1 VKIKT
6 QLRPGILIIAVLVA
20 GTPIL
25 GDDLDTRVATVLKA
39 TPLIDGHNDLPW
51 QYLRRV
57 NNHLS
62 QLDLASDLTQIDNP
76 TDTDLPRLRRGMVGG
91 LFWSVYVPIEAYGGN
106 PSAVQAV
113 INQID
118 FVKRLV
124 NHYDSDL
131 ELALDASSIRRIHAS
146 GKIASLI
153 GMEGGHSINNSLA
166 SLRQLY
172 DLGARYMTLTHSKGL
187 LWADSATDTQRHGGL
202 TQFGELVVLEMN
214 RLGMMVDLSHVS
226 VETMRDALRVSRSPV
241 IFSHSSA
248 YGVTQH
254 ARNVPDDVLAL
265 VGKKRGVVM
274 VNYLTSYVSESMRLH
289 RVALE
294 RHEEMLNQDH
304 DPDRVAE
311 LMSQWSARHPAPEVT
326 LFDVADH
333 IDHIK
338 AVAGIEAIGLG
349 ADFDGMPPGPVGL
362 EDVSTYP
369 ALLKELLIRGYSDQD
384 IAKIAGENLLRVMN
398 DAEAVAA
405 RLQTLEPPRDDLLH
419 EIDFEH
425 DFEHNAAQ
433 AQ

>member
-1 VKIKT
+1 MNIVMR
-6 QLRPGILIIAVLVA
+6 LCPRVLMIAVLVSGNLVLA
-20 GTPIL
+20 
-25 GDDLDTRVATVLKA
+25 DDLDTRVATVLKA

-51 QYLRRV
+51 QYHRRV

-62 QLDLASDLTQIDNP
+62 QLDLASDLTQIERP
-76 TDTDLPRLRRGMVGG
+76 TDTDLPRLRRGRVGG
-91 LFWSVYVPIEAYGGN
+91 LFWSVYIPIEGYGGK

-113 INQID
+113 MDQID
-118 FVKRLV
+118 LVKRLI
-124 NHYDSDL
+124 NHHEDDL
-131 ELALDASSIRRIHAS
+131 ELALDASSIRGIHKA

-172 DLGARYMTLTHSKGL
+172 ELGARYMTLTHSKGL
-187 LWADSATDTQRHGGL
+187 LWADSATDTPRHGGL
-202 TQFGELVVLEMN
+202 TGFGELVVLEMN
-214 RLGMMVDLSHVS
+214 RLGMMADLSHVS
-226 VETMRDALRVSRSPV
+226 VETMRDALRVSRAPV

-248 YGVTQH
+248 YAVTQH
-254 ARNVPDDVLAL
+254 ARNVPDDILAL

-274 VNYLTSYVSESMRLH
+274 VNYLTSYVSEPMRLY

-294 RHEEMLNQDH
+294 RHQAMLNRDH
-304 DPDRVAE
+304 EPDAAGE
-311 LMSQWSARHPAPEVT
+311 LMAQWSALHPAPEVT

-384 IAKIAGENLLRVMN
+384 IANIAGENLLRVMT
-398 DAEAVAA
+398 DVEAVAA
-405 RLQTLEPPRDDLLH
+405 RLQTLEMPRDDLLH
-419 EIDFEH
+419 EIDRMH
-425 DFEHNAAQ
+425 SAQ
-433 AQ
+433 KTQ

>member
-1 VKIKT
+1 MNIVMR
-6 QLRPGILIIAVLVA
+6 LCPRVLMIAVLVSGNLVLA
-20 GTPIL
+20 
-25 GDDLDTRVATVLKA
+25 DDLDTRVATVLKA

-51 QYLRRV
+51 QYHRRV

-62 QLDLASDLTQIDNP
+62 QLDLASDLTQIERP
-76 TDTDLPRLRRGMVGG
+76 TDTDLPRLRRGRVGG
-91 LFWSVYVPIEAYGGN
+91 LFWSVYIPIEGYGGK

-113 INQID
+113 MDQID
-118 FVKRLV
+118 LVKRLI
-124 NHYDSDL
+124 NHHEDDL
-131 ELALDASSIRRIHAS
+131 ELALDASSIRRIHKA

-172 DLGARYMTLTHSKGL
+172 ELGARYMTLTHSKGL
-187 LWADSATDTQRHGGL
+187 LWADSATDTPRHGGL
-202 TQFGELVVLEMN
+202 TGFGELVVLEMN

-226 VETMRDALRVSRSPV
+226 VETMRDALRVSRAPV

-248 YGVTQH
+248 YAVTQH
-254 ARNVPDDVLAL
+254 ARNVPDDILAL

-274 VNYLTSYVSESMRLH
+274 VNYLTSYVSEPMRLY

-294 RHEEMLNQDH
+294 RHQAMLNRDYE
-304 DPDRVAE
+304 PDAAGE
-311 LMSQWSARHPAPEVT
+311 LMAQWSALHPAPEVT

-384 IAKIAGENLLRVMN
+384 IANIAGENLLRVMT
-398 DAEAVAA
+398 DVEAVAA
-405 RLQTLEPPRDDLLH
+405 RLRTLETPRDDLLH
-419 EIDFEH
+419 EIDRMH
-425 DFEHNAAQ
+425 SAQ
-433 AQ
+433 KTQ

>member
-1 VKIKT
+1 MNIVMR
-6 QLRPGILIIAVLVA
+6 LCPRVLMIAVLVSGNLVLA
-20 GTPIL
+20 
-25 GDDLDTRVATVLKA
+25 DDLDTRVATVLKA

-51 QYLRRV
+51 QYHRRV

-62 QLDLASDLTQIDNP
+62 QLDLASDLTQIERP
-76 TDTDLPRLRRGMVGG
+76 TDTDLPRLRRGRVGG
-91 LFWSVYVPIEAYGGN
+91 LFWSVYIPIEGYGGK

-113 INQID
+113 MDQID
-118 FVKRLV
+118 LVKRLI
-124 NHYDSDL
+124 NHHEDDL
-131 ELALDASSIRRIHAS
+131 ELALDASSIRRIHKA

-172 DLGARYMTLTHSKGL
+172 ELGARYMTLTHSKGL
-187 LWADSATDTQRHGGL
+187 LWADSATDTPRHGGL
-202 TQFGELVVLEMN
+202 TGFGELVVLEMN

-226 VETMRDALRVSRSPV
+226 VETMRDALRVSRAPV

-248 YGVTQH
+248 YAVTQH
-254 ARNVPDDVLAL
+254 ARNVPDDILAL

-274 VNYLTSYVSESMRLH
+274 VNYLTSYVSEPMRLY

-294 RHEEMLNQDH
+294 RHQAMLNRDYE
-304 DPDRVAE
+304 PDAAGE
-311 LMSQWSARHPAPEVT
+311 LMAQWLALHPAPEVT

-384 IAKIAGENLLRVMN
+384 IANIAGENLLRVMT
-398 DAEAVAA
+398 DVEAVAA
-405 RLQTLEPPRDDLLH
+405 RLRTLETPRDDLLH
-419 EIDFEH
+419 EIDRMH
-425 DFEHNAAQ
+425 SAQ
-433 AQ
+433 KTQ

>member
-1 VKIKT
+1 MNIVMR
-6 QLRPGILIIAVLVA
+6 LCPRVLMIAVLVSGNLVLA
-20 GTPIL
+20 
-25 GDDLDTRVATVLKA
+25 DDLDTRVATVLKA

-51 QYLRRV
+51 QYHRRV

-62 QLDLASDLTQIDNP
+62 QLDLASDLTQIERP
-76 TDTDLPRLRRGMVGG
+76 TDTDLPRLRRGRVGG
-91 LFWSVYVPIEAYGGN
+91 LFWSVYIPIEGYGGK

-113 INQID
+113 MDQID
-118 FVKRLV
+118 LVKRLI
-124 NHYDSDL
+124 NHHEDDL
-131 ELALDASSIRRIHAS
+131 ELALDASSIRRIHKA

-172 DLGARYMTLTHSKGL
+172 ELGARYMTLTHSKGL
-187 LWADSATDTQRHGGL
+187 LWADSATDTPRHGGL
-202 TQFGELVVLEMN
+202 TGFGELVVLEMN

-226 VETMRDALRVSRSPV
+226 VETMRDALRVSRAPV

-248 YGVTQH
+248 YAVTQH
-254 ARNVPDDVLAL
+254 ARNVPDDILAL

-274 VNYLTSYVSESMRLH
+274 VNYLTSYVSEPMRLY
-289 RVALE
+289 RVVLE
-294 RHEEMLNQDH
+294 RHQAMLNRDH
-304 DPDRVAE
+304 EPDAAGE
-311 LMSQWSARHPAPEVT
+311 LMAQWSALHPAPEVT

-384 IAKIAGENLLRVMN
+384 IAKIAGENLLRVMT
-398 DAEAVAA
+398 DVEAVAA
-405 RLQTLEPPRDDLLH
+405 RLRTLETPRDDLLH
-419 EIDFEH
+419 EIDRMH
-425 DFEHNAAQ
+425 SAQ
-433 AQ
+433 KTQ

>member
-1 VKIKT
+1 MNIVMR
-6 QLRPGILIIAVLVA
+6 LCPRVLMIAVLASGNLVLA
-20 GTPIL
+20 
-25 GDDLDTRVATVLKA
+25 DDLDTRVATVLKA

-51 QYLRRV
+51 QYHRRV

-62 QLDLASDLTQIDNP
+62 QLDLASDLTQIERP
-76 TDTDLPRLRRGMVGG
+76 TDTDLPRLRRGRVGG
-91 LFWSVYVPIEAYGGN
+91 LFWSVYVPIEGYGGK

-113 INQID
+113 MDQID
-118 FVKRLV
+118 LVKRLI
-124 NHYDSDL
+124 NHHEDDL
-131 ELALDASSIRRIHAS
+131 ELALDASSIRRIHKA

-172 DLGARYMTLTHSKGL
+172 ELGARYMTLTHSKGL
-187 LWADSATDTQRHGGL
+187 LWADSATDTPRHGGL
-202 TQFGELVVLEMN
+202 TGFGELVVLEMN

-226 VETMRDALRVSRSPV
+226 VETMRDALRVSRAPV

-248 YGVTQH
+248 YAVTQH
-254 ARNVPDDVLAL
+254 ARNVPDDILAL

-274 VNYLTSYVSESMRLH
+274 VNYLTSYVSEPMRLY

-294 RHEEMLNQDH
+294 RHQAMLNRDH
-304 DPDRVAE
+304 EPDAAGE
-311 LMSQWSARHPAPEVT
+311 LMAQWSALHPAPEVT

-384 IAKIAGENLLRVMN
+384 IANIAGENLLRVMT
-398 DAEAVAA
+398 DVEAVAA
-405 RLQTLEPPRDDLLH
+405 RLRTLETPRDDLLH
-419 EIDFEH
+419 EIDRMH
-425 DFEHNAAQ
+425 SAQ
-433 AQ
+433 KTQ

>member
-6 QLRPGILIIAVLVA
+6 QLRAGILIIAVLVA

-405 RLQTLEPPRDDLLH
+405 RLQSFKPPRDDLLH

>member
-1 VKIKT
+1 MNIVT
-6 QLRPGILIIAVLVA
+6 RLCPRVLMIVVLA
-20 GTPIL
+20 WGNPL
-25 GDDLDTRVATVLKA
+25 LADDLDTRVATVLKA

-51 QYLRRV
+51 QYHRRV

-62 QLDLASDLTQIDNP
+62 QLDLASDLTQIERP
-76 TDTDLPRLRRGMVGG
+76 TDTDLPRLRRGRVGG
-91 LFWSVYVPIEAYGGN
+91 LFWSVYIPIEGYGGK

-113 INQID
+113 MDQID
-118 FVKRLV
+118 LVKRLI
-124 NHYDSDL
+124 NHHEDDL
-131 ELALDASSIRRIHAS
+131 ELALDASSIRRIHKA

-172 DLGARYMTLTHSKGL
+172 ELGARYMTLTHSKGL
-187 LWADSATDTQRHGGL
+187 LWADSATDTPRHGGL
-202 TQFGELVVLEMN
+202 TGFGELVVLEMN

-226 VETMRDALRVSRSPV
+226 VETMRDALRVSRAPV

-248 YGVTQH
+248 YAVTQH
-254 ARNVPDDVLAL
+254 ARNVPDDILAL

-274 VNYLTSYVSESMRLH
+274 VNYLTSYVSEPMRLY

-294 RHEEMLNQDH
+294 RHQAMLNRDH
-304 DPDRVAE
+304 EPDAAGE
-311 LMSQWSARHPAPEVT
+311 LMAEWSALHPAPEVT

-384 IAKIAGENLLRVMN
+384 IANIAGENLLRVMT
-398 DAEAVAA
+398 DVEAVAA
-405 RLQTLEPPRDDLLH
+405 RLRTLETPRDDLLH
-419 EIDFEH
+419 EIDRMH
-425 DFEHNAAQ
+425 SAQ
-433 AQ
+433 KTQ

>member
-6 QLRPGILIIAVLVA
+6 QLRAGILIIAVLVA

-304 DPDRVAE
+304 EPDRVAE

>member
-1 VKIKT
+1 MKIKT

-62 QLDLASDLTQIDNP
+62 ELDLASDLTQIDNP

>member
-1 VKIKT
+1 MNIVMR
-6 QLRPGILIIAVLVA
+6 LCPRVLMIAVLASGNLVLA
-20 GTPIL
+20 
-25 GDDLDTRVATVLKA
+25 DDLDTRVATVLKA

-51 QYLRRV
+51 QYHRRV

-62 QLDLASDLTQIDNP
+62 QLDLASDLTQIERP
-76 TDTDLPRLRRGMVGG
+76 TDTDLPRLRRGRVGG
-91 LFWSVYVPIEAYGGN
+91 LFWSVYIPIEGYGGK

-113 INQID
+113 MDQID
-118 FVKRLV
+118 LVKRLI
-124 NHYDSDL
+124 NHHEDDL
-131 ELALDASSIRRIHAS
+131 ELALDASSIRRIHKV

-172 DLGARYMTLTHSKGL
+172 ELGARYMTLTHSKGL
-187 LWADSATDTQRHGGL
+187 LWADSATDTPRHGGL
-202 TQFGELVVLEMN
+202 TGFGELVVLEMN

-226 VETMRDALRVSRSPV
+226 VETMRDALRVSRAPV

-248 YGVTQH
+248 YAVTQH
-254 ARNVPDDVLAL
+254 ARNVPDDILAL

-274 VNYLTSYVSESMRLH
+274 VNYLTSYVSEPMRLY

-294 RHEEMLNQDH
+294 RHQAMLNRDH
-304 DPDRVAE
+304 EPDAAGE
-311 LMSQWSARHPAPEVT
+311 LMAQWSALHPAPEVT

-384 IAKIAGENLLRVMN
+384 IANIAGENLLRVMT
-398 DAEAVAA
+398 DVEAVAA
-405 RLQTLEPPRDDLLH
+405 RLRTLETPRDDLLH
-419 EIDFEH
+419 EIDRMH
-425 DFEHNAAQ
+425 SAQ
-433 AQ
+433 KTQ

>member
-1 VKIKT
+1 MNIVMR
-6 QLRPGILIIAVLVA
+6 LCPRVLMIAVLVSGNLVLA
-20 GTPIL
+20 
-25 GDDLDTRVATVLKA
+25 DDLDTRVATVLKA
-39 TPLIDGHNDLPW
+39 TLLIDGHNDLPW
-51 QYLRRV
+51 QYHRRV

-62 QLDLASDLTQIDNP
+62 QLDLASDLTQIERP
-76 TDTDLPRLRRGMVGG
+76 TDTDLPRLRRGRVGG
-91 LFWSVYVPIEAYGGN
+91 LFWSVYIPIEGYGGK

-113 INQID
+113 MDQID
-118 FVKRLV
+118 LVKRLI
-124 NHYDSDL
+124 NHHEADL
-131 ELALDASSIRRIHAS
+131 ELALDASSIRRIHKA

-172 DLGARYMTLTHSKGL
+172 ELGARYMTLTHSKGL
-187 LWADSATDTQRHGGL
+187 LWADSATDTPRHGGL
-202 TQFGELVVLEMN
+202 TGFGELVVLEMN

-226 VETMRDALRVSRSPV
+226 VETMRDALRVSRAPV

-248 YGVTQH
+248 YAVTQH
-254 ARNVPDDVLAL
+254 ARNVPDDILAL

-274 VNYLTSYVSESMRLH
+274 VNYLTSYVSEPMRLY

-294 RHEEMLNQDH
+294 RHQAMLNRDH
-304 DPDRVAE
+304 EPDAAGE
-311 LMSQWSARHPAPEVT
+311 LMAQWSALHPAPEVT

-384 IAKIAGENLLRVMN
+384 IANIAGENLLRVMT
-398 DAEAVAA
+398 DVEAVAA
-405 RLQTLEPPRDDLLH
+405 RLRTLETPRDDLLH
-419 EIDFEH
+419 EIDRMH
-425 DFEHNAAQ
+425 SAQ
-433 AQ
+433 KTQ

>member
-1 VKIKT
+1 MKIKT

-91 LFWSVYVPIEAYGGN
+91 IFWSVYVPIEAYGGN

-254 ARNVPDDVLAL
+254 ARNVPDEVLAL

>member
-1 VKIKT
+1 MNIVMR
-6 QLRPGILIIAVLVA
+6 LCPRVLMIAVLASGNLVLA
-20 GTPIL
+20 
-25 GDDLDTRVATVLKA
+25 DDLDTRVATVLKA

-51 QYLRRV
+51 QYHRRV

-62 QLDLASDLTQIDNP
+62 QLDLASDLTQIERP
-76 TDTDLPRLRRGMVGG
+76 TDTDLPRLRRGRVGG
-91 LFWSVYVPIEAYGGN
+91 LFWSVYIPIEGYGGK

-113 INQID
+113 MDQID
-118 FVKRLV
+118 LVKRLI
-124 NHYDSDL
+124 NHHEDDL
-131 ELALDASSIRRIHAS
+131 ELALDASSIRRIHKA

-172 DLGARYMTLTHSKGL
+172 ELGARYMTLTHSKGL
-187 LWADSATDTQRHGGL
+187 LWADSATDTPRHGGL
-202 TQFGELVVLEMN
+202 TGFGELVVLEMN

-226 VETMRDALRVSRSPV
+226 VETMRDALRVSRAPV

-248 YGVTQH
+248 YAVTQH
-254 ARNVPDDVLAL
+254 ARNVPDDILAL

-274 VNYLTSYVSESMRLH
+274 VNYLTSYVSEPMRLY

-294 RHEEMLNQDH
+294 RHQAMLNRDH
-304 DPDRVAE
+304 EPDAAGE
-311 LMSQWSARHPAPEVT
+311 LMAEWSALHPAPEVT

-384 IAKIAGENLLRVMN
+384 IANIAGENLLRVMT
-398 DAEAVAA
+398 DVEAVAA
-405 RLQTLEPPRDDLLH
+405 RLRTLETPRDDLLH
-419 EIDFEH
+419 EIDRMH
-425 DFEHNAAQ
+425 SAQ
-433 AQ
+433 KTQ

>member
-1 VKIKT
+1 MNIVMR
-6 QLRPGILIIAVLVA
+6 LCPRVLMIAVLASGNLVLA
-20 GTPIL
+20 
-25 GDDLDTRVATVLKA
+25 DDLDTRVATVLKA

-51 QYLRRV
+51 QYHRRV

-62 QLDLASDLTQIDNP
+62 QLDLASDLTQIERP
-76 TDTDLPRLRRGMVGG
+76 TDTDLPRLRRGRVGG
-91 LFWSVYVPIEAYGGN
+91 LFWSVYIPIEGYGGK

-113 INQID
+113 MDQID
-118 FVKRLV
+118 LVKRLI
-124 NHYDSDL
+124 NHHEDDL
-131 ELALDASSIRRIHAS
+131 ELALDASSIRRIHKA

-172 DLGARYMTLTHSKGL
+172 ELGARYMTLTHSKGL
-187 LWADSATDTQRHGGL
+187 LWADSATDTPRHGGL
-202 TQFGELVVLEMN
+202 TGFGELVVLEMN

-226 VETMRDALRVSRSPV
+226 VETMRDALRVSRAPV

-248 YGVTQH
+248 YAVTQH
-254 ARNVPDDVLAL
+254 ARNVPDDILAL

-274 VNYLTSYVSESMRLH
+274 VNYLTSYVSEPMRLY

-294 RHEEMLNQDH
+294 RHQAMLNRDH
-304 DPDRVAE
+304 EPDAAGE
-311 LMSQWSARHPAPEVT
+311 LMAQWSALHPAPEVT

-384 IAKIAGENLLRVMN
+384 IANIAGENLLRVMT
-398 DAEAVAA
+398 DVEAVAA
-405 RLQTLEPPRDDLLH
+405 RLRMLETPRDDLLH
-419 EIDFEH
+419 EIDRMH
-425 DFEHNAAQ
+425 SAQ
-433 AQ
+433 KTQ

>member
-1 VKIKT
+1 MNIVMR
-6 QLRPGILIIAVLVA
+6 LCPRVLMIAVLVSGNLVLA
-20 GTPIL
+20 
-25 GDDLDTRVATVLKA
+25 DDLDTRVATVLKA

-51 QYLRRV
+51 QYHRRV

-62 QLDLASDLTQIDNP
+62 QLDLASDLTQIERP
-76 TDTDLPRLRRGMVGG
+76 TDTDLPRLRRGRVGG
-91 LFWSVYVPIEAYGGN
+91 LFWSVYIPVEEYGGK

-113 INQID
+113 MDQID
-118 FVKRLV
+118 LVKRLI
-124 NHYDSDL
+124 NHHEDDL
-131 ELALDASSIRRIHAS
+131 ELALDASSIRRIHKA

-172 DLGARYMTLTHSKGL
+172 ELGARYMTLTHSKGL
-187 LWADSATDTQRHGGL
+187 LWADSATDTPRHGGL
-202 TQFGELVVLEMN
+202 TGFGELVVLEMN

-226 VETMRDALRVSRSPV
+226 VETMRDALRVSRAPV

-248 YGVTQH
+248 YAVTQH

-274 VNYLTSYVSESMRLH
+274 VNYLTSYVSEPMRLY

-294 RHEEMLNQDH
+294 RHQAMLNRDYE
-304 DPDRVAE
+304 PDAAGG
-311 LMSQWSARHPAPEVT
+311 LMAQWSALHPAPEVT

-384 IAKIAGENLLRVMN
+384 IANIAGENLLRVMT
-398 DAEAVAA
+398 DVEAVAA
-405 RLQTLEPPRDDLLH
+405 RLRTLETPRDDLLH
-419 EIDFEH
+419 EIDRMH
-425 DFEHNAAQ
+425 SAQ
-433 AQ
+433 KTQ

>member
-1 VKIKT
+1 MNIVMR
-6 QLRPGILIIAVLVA
+6 LCPRVLMIAVLASGNPVLA
-20 GTPIL
+20 
-25 GDDLDTRVATVLKA
+25 DDLDTRVATVLKA

-51 QYLRRV
+51 QYHRRV

-62 QLDLASDLTQIDNP
+62 QLDLASDLTQIERP
-76 TDTDLPRLRRGMVGG
+76 TDTDLPRLRRGRVGG
-91 LFWSVYVPIEAYGGN
+91 LFWSVYIPIEGYGGK

-113 INQID
+113 MDQID
-118 FVKRLV
+118 LVKRLI
-124 NHYDSDL
+124 NHHEDDL
-131 ELALDASSIRRIHAS
+131 ELALDASSIRRIHKA

-172 DLGARYMTLTHSKGL
+172 ELGARYMTLTHSKGL
-187 LWADSATDTQRHGGL
+187 LWADSATDTPRHGGL
-202 TQFGELVVLEMN
+202 TGFGELVVLEMN

-226 VETMRDALRVSRSPV
+226 VETMRDALRVSRAPV

-248 YGVTQH
+248 YAVTQH
-254 ARNVPDDVLAL
+254 ARNVPDDILAL

-274 VNYLTSYVSESMRLH
+274 VNYLTSYVSEPMRLY
-289 RVALE
+289 RIALE
-294 RHEEMLNQDH
+294 RHQAMLNRDH
-304 DPDRVAE
+304 EPDAAGE
-311 LMSQWSARHPAPEVT
+311 LMAQWSALHPAPEVT

-384 IAKIAGENLLRVMN
+384 IANIAGENLLRVMT
-398 DAEAVAA
+398 DVEAVAA
-405 RLQTLEPPRDDLLH
+405 RLRTLETPRDDSLH
-419 EIDFEH
+419 EIDRMH
-425 DFEHNAAQ
+425 SAQ
-433 AQ
+433 KTQ

>member
-1 VKIKT
+1 MNIVMR
-6 QLRPGILIIAVLVA
+6 LCPRVLMIAVLASGNLVLA
-20 GTPIL
+20 
-25 GDDLDTRVATVLKA
+25 DDLDTRVATVLKA

-51 QYLRRV
+51 QYHRRV

-62 QLDLASDLTQIDNP
+62 QLDLASDLTQIERP
-76 TDTDLPRLRRGMVGG
+76 TDTDLPRLRRGRVGG
-91 LFWSVYVPIEAYGGN
+91 LFWSVYIPIEGYGGK

-113 INQID
+113 MDQID
-118 FVKRLV
+118 LVKRLI
-124 NHYDSDL
+124 NHHEDDL
-131 ELALDASSIRRIHAS
+131 ELALDASSIRRIHKA

-172 DLGARYMTLTHSKGL
+172 ELGARYMTLTHSKGL
-187 LWADSATDTQRHGGL
+187 LWADSATDTPRHGGL
-202 TQFGELVVLEMN
+202 TGFGELVVLEMN

-226 VETMRDALRVSRSPV
+226 VETMRDALRVSRAPV

-248 YGVTQH
+248 YAVTQH
-254 ARNVPDDVLAL
+254 ARNVPDDILAL

-274 VNYLTSYVSESMRLH
+274 VNYLTSYVSEPMRLY

-294 RHEEMLNQDH
+294 RHQAMLNRDH
-304 DPDRVAE
+304 EPDAAGE
-311 LMSQWSARHPAPEVT
+311 LMAQWSALHPAPEVT

-384 IAKIAGENLLRVMN
+384 IANIAGENLLRVMT
-398 DAEAVAA
+398 DVEAVAA
-405 RLQTLEPPRDDLLH
+405 RLRTLETPRDDLLH
-419 EIDFEH
+419 EIDRMH
-425 DFEHNAAQ
+425 SAQ
-433 AQ
+433 KTQ

>member
-1 VKIKT
+1 MNIVMR
-6 QLRPGILIIAVLVA
+6 LCPRVLMIAVLASGNLVLA
-20 GTPIL
+20 
-25 GDDLDTRVATVLKA
+25 DDLDTRVATVLKA

-51 QYLRRV
+51 QYHRRV

-62 QLDLASDLTQIDNP
+62 QLDLASDLTQIERP
-76 TDTDLPRLRRGMVGG
+76 TDTDLPRLRRGRVGG
-91 LFWSVYVPIEAYGGN
+91 LFWSVYIPIEGYGGK

-113 INQID
+113 MDQID
-118 FVKRLV
+118 LVKRLI
-124 NHYDSDL
+124 NHHEDDL
-131 ELALDASSIRRIHAS
+131 ELALDASSIRRIHKA

-172 DLGARYMTLTHSKGL
+172 ELGARYMTLTHSKGL
-187 LWADSATDTQRHGGL
+187 LWADSATDTPRHSGL
-202 TQFGELVVLEMN
+202 TEFGELVVLEMN

-226 VETMRDALRVSRSPV
+226 VETMRDALRVSRAPV

-248 YGVTQH
+248 YAVTQH
-254 ARNVPDDVLAL
+254 ARNVPDDILAL

-274 VNYLTSYVSESMRLH
+274 VNYLTSYVSEPMRLY

-294 RHEEMLNQDH
+294 RHQAMLNRDH
-304 DPDRVAE
+304 EPDAAGE
-311 LMSQWSARHPAPEVT
+311 LMAQWSALHPAPEVT

-384 IAKIAGENLLRVMN
+384 IAKIAGENLLRVMT
-398 DAEAVAA
+398 DVEAVAA
-405 RLQTLEPPRDDLLH
+405 RLRTLETPRDDLLH
-419 EIDFEH
+419 EIDRMH
-425 DFEHNAAQ
+425 SAQ
-433 AQ
+433 KTQ

>member
-1 VKIKT
+1 M
-6 QLRPGILIIAVLVA
+6 IAVLVSGNLVLA
-20 GTPIL
+20 
-25 GDDLDTRVATVLKA
+25 DDLDTRVATVLKA

-51 QYLRRV
+51 QYHRRV

-62 QLDLASDLTQIDNP
+62 QLDLASDLTQIERP
-76 TDTDLPRLRRGMVGG
+76 TDTDLPRLRRGRVGG
-91 LFWSVYVPIEAYGGN
+91 LFWSVYIPIEGYGGK

-113 INQID
+113 MDQID
-118 FVKRLV
+118 LVKRLI
-124 NHYDSDL
+124 NHHEDDL
-131 ELALDASSIRRIHAS
+131 ELALDASSIRRIHKA

-172 DLGARYMTLTHSKGL
+172 ELGARYMTLTHSKGL
-187 LWADSATDTQRHGGL
+187 LWADSATDTPRHGGL
-202 TQFGELVVLEMN
+202 TGFGELVVLEMN

-226 VETMRDALRVSRSPV
+226 VETMRDALRVSRAPV

-248 YGVTQH
+248 YAVTQH
-254 ARNVPDDVLAL
+254 ARNVPDDILAL

-274 VNYLTSYVSESMRLH
+274 VNYLTSYVSEPMRLY

-294 RHEEMLNQDH
+294 RHQAMLNRDH
-304 DPDRVAE
+304 EPDAAGE
-311 LMSQWSARHPAPEVT
+311 LMAQWSALHPAPEVT

-384 IAKIAGENLLRVMN
+384 IANIAGENLLRVMT
-398 DAEAVAA
+398 DVEAVAA
-405 RLQTLEPPRDDLLH
+405 RLRMLETPRDDLLH
-419 EIDFEH
+419 EIDRMH
-425 DFEHNAAQ
+425 SAQ
-433 AQ
+433 KTQ

>member
-1 VKIKT
+1 MNIVMR
-6 QLRPGILIIAVLVA
+6 LCPRVLMIAVLASGNLVLA
-20 GTPIL
+20 
-25 GDDLDTRVATVLKA
+25 DDLDTRVATVLKA

-51 QYLRRV
+51 QYHRRV

-62 QLDLASDLTQIDNP
+62 QLDLASDLTQIERP
-76 TDTDLPRLRRGMVGG
+76 TDTDLPRLRRGRVGG
-91 LFWSVYVPIEAYGGN
+91 LFWSVYIPIEGYGGK

-113 INQID
+113 MDQID
-118 FVKRLV
+118 LVKRLI
-124 NHYDSDL
+124 NHHEDDL
-131 ELALDASSIRRIHAS
+131 ELALDASSIRRIHKA

-172 DLGARYMTLTHSKGL
+172 ELGARYMTLTHSKGL
-187 LWADSATDTQRHGGL
+187 LWADSATDTPRHGGL
-202 TQFGELVVLEMN
+202 TGFGELVVLEMN

-226 VETMRDALRVSRSPV
+226 VETMRDALRVSRAPV

-248 YGVTQH
+248 YAVTQH
-254 ARNVPDDVLAL
+254 ARNVPDDILAL

-274 VNYLTSYVSESMRLH
+274 VNYLTSYVSEPMRLY

-294 RHEEMLNQDH
+294 RHQAMLNRDH
-304 DPDRVAE
+304 EPDAAGE
-311 LMSQWSARHPAPEVT
+311 LMAQWSALHPAPEVT

-384 IAKIAGENLLRVMN
+384 IANIAGENLLR
-398 DAEAVAA
+398 
-405 RLQTLEPPRDDLLH
+405 
-419 EIDFEH
+419 
-425 DFEHNAAQ
+425 
-433 AQ
+433 

>member
-1 VKIKT
+1 M
-6 QLRPGILIIAVLVA
+6 IAVLTSGNPVLA
-20 GTPIL
+20 
-25 GDDLDTRVATVLKA
+25 DDLDTRVATVLKA

-51 QYLRRV
+51 QYHRRV

-62 QLDLASDLTQIDNP
+62 QLDLASDLTQIERP
-76 TDTDLPRLRRGMVGG
+76 TDTDLPRLRRGRVGG
-91 LFWSVYVPIEAYGGN
+91 LFWSVYIPIEGYGGK

-113 INQID
+113 MDQID
-118 FVKRLV
+118 LVKRLI
-124 NHYDSDL
+124 NHHEDDL
-131 ELALDASSIRRIHAS
+131 ELALDASSIRRIHKA

-172 DLGARYMTLTHSKGL
+172 ELGARYMTLTHSKGL
-187 LWADSATDTQRHGGL
+187 LWADSATDTPRHGGL
-202 TQFGELVVLEMN
+202 TGFGELVVLEMN

-226 VETMRDALRVSRSPV
+226 VETMRDALRVSRAPV

-248 YGVTQH
+248 YAVTQH
-254 ARNVPDDVLAL
+254 ARNVPDDILAL

-274 VNYLTSYVSESMRLH
+274 VNYLTSYVSEPMRLY

-294 RHEEMLNQDH
+294 RHQAMLNRDH
-304 DPDRVAE
+304 EPDAAGE
-311 LMSQWSARHPAPEVT
+311 LMAQWSALHPAPEVT

-384 IAKIAGENLLRVMN
+384 IANIAGENLLRVMT
-398 DAEAVAA
+398 DVEAVAA
-405 RLQTLEPPRDDLLH
+405 RLRTLETPRDDLLH
-419 EIDFEH
+419 EIDRMH
-425 DFEHNAAQ
+425 SAQ
-433 AQ
+433 KTQ

>member
-1 VKIKT
+1 
-6 QLRPGILIIAVLVA
+6 LIIAVLVA

-91 LFWSVYVPIEAYGGN
+91 IFWSVYVPIEAYGGN

>member
-1 VKIKT
+1 MNIVMR
-6 QLRPGILIIAVLVA
+6 LCPRVLMIAVLVSGNLVLA
-20 GTPIL
+20 
-25 GDDLDTRVATVLKA
+25 DDLDTRVATVLKA

-51 QYLRRV
+51 QYHRRV

-62 QLDLASDLTQIDNP
+62 QLDLASDLTQIERP
-76 TDTDLPRLRRGMVGG
+76 TYTDLPRLRRGRVGG
-91 LFWSVYVPIEAYGGN
+91 LFWSVYIPIEGYGGK

-113 INQID
+113 MDQID
-118 FVKRLV
+118 LVKRLI
-124 NHYDSDL
+124 NHHEDDL
-131 ELALDASSIRRIHAS
+131 ELALDASSIRRIHKA

-172 DLGARYMTLTHSKGL
+172 ELGARYMTLTHSKGL
-187 LWADSATDTQRHGGL
+187 LWADSATDTPRHGGL
-202 TQFGELVVLEMN
+202 TGFGELVVLEMN

-226 VETMRDALRVSRSPV
+226 VETMRDALRVSRAPV

-248 YGVTQH
+248 YAVTQH
-254 ARNVPDDVLAL
+254 ARNVPDDILAL

-274 VNYLTSYVSESMRLH
+274 VNYLTSYVSEPMRLY

-294 RHEEMLNQDH
+294 RHQAMLNRDH
-304 DPDRVAE
+304 EPDAAGE
-311 LMSQWSARHPAPEVT
+311 LMAQWSALHPAPEVT

-349 ADFDGMPPGPVGL
+349 ADFDGMPPWPVGL

-384 IAKIAGENLLRVMN
+384 IANIAGENLLRVMT
-398 DAEAVAA
+398 DVEAVAA
-405 RLQTLEPPRDDLLH
+405 RLRTLETPRDDLLH
-419 EIDFEH
+419 EIDRMH
-425 DFEHNAAQ
+425 SAQ
-433 AQ
+433 KTQ

>member
-1 VKIKT
+1 MNIVMR
-6 QLRPGILIIAVLVA
+6 LCPRVLMIAVLVSGNLVLA
-20 GTPIL
+20 
-25 GDDLDTRVATVLKA
+25 DDLDTRVATVLKA

-51 QYLRRV
+51 QYHRRV

-62 QLDLASDLTQIDNP
+62 QLDLASDLTQIERP
-76 TDTDLPRLRRGMVGG
+76 TDTDLPRLRRGRVGG
-91 LFWSVYVPIEAYGGN
+91 LFWSVYIPIEGYGGK

-113 INQID
+113 MDQID
-118 FVKRLV
+118 LVKRLI
-124 NHYDSDL
+124 NHHEDDL
-131 ELALDASSIRRIHAS
+131 ELALDASSIRRIHKA
-146 GKIASLI
+146 GKIESLI

-172 DLGARYMTLTHSKGL
+172 ELGARYMTLTHSKGL
-187 LWADSATDTQRHGGL
+187 LWADSATDTPRHGGL
-202 TQFGELVVLEMN
+202 TGFGELVVLEMN

-226 VETMRDALRVSRSPV
+226 VETMRDALRVSRAPV

-248 YGVTQH
+248 YAVTQH
-254 ARNVPDDVLAL
+254 ARNVPDDILAL

-274 VNYLTSYVSESMRLH
+274 VNYLTSYVSEPMRLY

-294 RHEEMLNQDH
+294 RHQAMLNRDH
-304 DPDRVAE
+304 EPDAAGE
-311 LMSQWSARHPAPEVT
+311 LMAQWSALHPAPEVT

-384 IAKIAGENLLRVMN
+384 IANIAGENLLRVMT
-398 DAEAVAA
+398 DVEAVAA
-405 RLQTLEPPRDDLLH
+405 RLRTLETPRDDLLH
-419 EIDFEH
+419 EIDRMH
-425 DFEHNAAQ
+425 SAQ
-433 AQ
+433 KTQ

>member
-1 VKIKT
+1 MNIVMRMCPRV
-6 QLRPGILIIAVLVA
+6 LMIAVLASGNLVLA
-20 GTPIL
+20 
-25 GDDLDTRVATVLKA
+25 DDLDTRVATVLKA

-51 QYLRRV
+51 QYHRRV

-62 QLDLASDLTQIDNP
+62 QLDLASDLTQIERP
-76 TDTDLPRLRRGMVGG
+76 TDTDLPRLRRGRVGG
-91 LFWSVYVPIEAYGGN
+91 LFWSVYIPIEGYGGK

-113 INQID
+113 MDQID
-118 FVKRLV
+118 LVKRLI
-124 NHYDSDL
+124 NHHEDDL
-131 ELALDASSIRRIHAS
+131 ELALDASSIRRIHKA

-172 DLGARYMTLTHSKGL
+172 ELGARYMTLTHSKGL
-187 LWADSATDTQRHGGL
+187 LWADSATDTPRHGGL
-202 TQFGELVVLEMN
+202 TGFGELVVLEMN

-226 VETMRDALRVSRSPV
+226 VETMRDALRVSRAPV

-248 YGVTQH
+248 YAVTQH
-254 ARNVPDDVLAL
+254 ARNVPDDILAL

-274 VNYLTSYVSESMRLH
+274 VNYLTSYVSEPMRLY

-294 RHEEMLNQDH
+294 RHQAMLNRDH
-304 DPDRVAE
+304 EPDAAGE
-311 LMSQWSARHPAPEVT
+311 LMAQWSALHPAPEVT

-384 IAKIAGENLLRVMN
+384 IANIAGENLLRVMT
-398 DAEAVAA
+398 DVEAVAA
-405 RLQTLEPPRDDLLH
+405 RLRTLETPRDDLLH
-419 EIDFEH
+419 EIDRMH
-425 DFEHNAAQ
+425 SAQ
-433 AQ
+433 KTQ

>member
-1 VKIKT
+1 MNIVMR
-6 QLRPGILIIAVLVA
+6 LCPRVLMIAVLVSGNLVLA
-20 GTPIL
+20 
-25 GDDLDTRVATVLKA
+25 DDLDTRVATVLKA

-51 QYLRRV
+51 QYHRRV

-62 QLDLASDLTQIDNP
+62 QLDLASDLTQIERP
-76 TDTDLPRLRRGMVGG
+76 TDTDLPRLRRGRVGG
-91 LFWSVYVPIEAYGGN
+91 LFWSVYIPIEGYGGK

-113 INQID
+113 MDQID
-118 FVKRLV
+118 LVKRLI
-124 NHYDSDL
+124 NHHEDDL
-131 ELALDASSIRRIHAS
+131 ELALDASSIRRIHKA

-172 DLGARYMTLTHSKGL
+172 ELGARYMTLTHSKGL
-187 LWADSATDTQRHGGL
+187 LWADSATDTPRHGGL
-202 TQFGELVVLEMN
+202 TEFGELVVLEMN

-226 VETMRDALRVSRSPV
+226 VETMRDALRVSRAPV

-248 YGVTQH
+248 YAVTQH
-254 ARNVPDDVLAL
+254 ARNVPDDILAL

-274 VNYLTSYVSESMRLH
+274 VNYLTSYVSEPMRLY

-294 RHEEMLNQDH
+294 RHQAMLNRDH
-304 DPDRVAE
+304 EPDAAGE
-311 LMSQWSARHPAPEVT
+311 LMAQWSALHPAPEVT

-384 IAKIAGENLLRVMN
+384 IANIAGENLLRVMT
-398 DAEAVAA
+398 DVEAVAA
-405 RLQTLEPPRDDLLH
+405 RLRTLETPRDDLLH
-419 EIDFEH
+419 EIDRMH
-425 DFEHNAAQ
+425 SAQ
-433 AQ
+433 KTQ

>member
-1 VKIKT
+1 MKIKT
-6 QLRPGILIIAVLVA
+6 QLCPGILIIAVLVA

-91 LFWSVYVPIEAYGGN
+91 IFWSVYVPIEAYGGN

-304 DPDRVAE
+304 EPDRVAE

>member
-1 VKIKT
+1 MNIVMR
-6 QLRPGILIIAVLVA
+6 LCPRVLMIAVLTSGNPVLA
-20 GTPIL
+20 
-25 GDDLDTRVATVLKA
+25 DDLDTRVATVLKA

-51 QYLRRV
+51 QYHRRV

-62 QLDLASDLTQIDNP
+62 QLDLASDLTQIERP
-76 TDTDLPRLRRGMVGG
+76 TDTDLPRLRRGRVGG
-91 LFWSVYVPIEAYGGN
+91 LFWSVYIPIEGYGGK

-113 INQID
+113 MDQID
-118 FVKRLV
+118 LVKRLI
-124 NHYDSDL
+124 NHHEDDL
-131 ELALDASSIRRIHAS
+131 ELALDASSIRRIHKA

-172 DLGARYMTLTHSKGL
+172 ELGARYMTLTHSKGL
-187 LWADSATDTQRHGGL
+187 LWADSATDTPRHGGL
-202 TQFGELVVLEMN
+202 TGFGELVVLEMN

-226 VETMRDALRVSRSPV
+226 VETMRDALRVSRAPV

-248 YGVTQH
+248 YAVTQH
-254 ARNVPDDVLAL
+254 ARNVPDDILAL

-274 VNYLTSYVSESMRLH
+274 VNYLTSYVSEPMRLY

-294 RHEEMLNQDH
+294 RHQAMLNRDH
-304 DPDRVAE
+304 EPDAAGE
-311 LMSQWSARHPAPEVT
+311 LMAQWSALHPAPEVT

-384 IAKIAGENLLRVMN
+384 IANIAGENLLRVMT
-398 DAEAVAA
+398 DIEAVAA
-405 RLQTLEPPRDDLLH
+405 RLRTLETPRDDLLH
-419 EIDFEH
+419 EIDRMH
-425 DFEHNAAQ
+425 SAQ
-433 AQ
+433 KTQ

>member
-1 VKIKT
+1 MNIVMR
-6 QLRPGILIIAVLVA
+6 LCPRVLMIAVLVSGNLVLA
-20 GTPIL
+20 
-25 GDDLDTRVATVLKA
+25 DDLDTRVATVLKA

-51 QYLRRV
+51 QYHRRV

-62 QLDLASDLTQIDNP
+62 QLDLASDLTQIERP
-76 TDTDLPRLRRGMVGG
+76 TDTDLPRLRRGRVGG
-91 LFWSVYVPIEAYGGN
+91 LFWSVYIPIEGYGGK

-113 INQID
+113 MDQID
-118 FVKRLV
+118 LVKRLI
-124 NHYDSDL
+124 NHHEDDL
-131 ELALDASSIRRIHAS
+131 ELALDASSIRRIHKA

-172 DLGARYMTLTHSKGL
+172 ELGARYMTLTHSKGL
-187 LWADSATDTQRHGGL
+187 LWADSATDTPRHGGL
-202 TQFGELVVLEMN
+202 TGFGELVVLEMN

-226 VETMRDALRVSRSPV
+226 VATMRDALRGSRAPV

-248 YGVTQH
+248 YAVTQH
-254 ARNVPDDVLAL
+254 ARNVPDDILAL

-274 VNYLTSYVSESMRLH
+274 VNYLTSYVSEPMRLY

-294 RHEEMLNQDH
+294 RHQAMLNRDH
-304 DPDRVAE
+304 EPDAAGE
-311 LMSQWSARHPAPEVT
+311 LMAQWSALHPAPEVT

-384 IAKIAGENLLRVMN
+384 IANIAGENLLRVMT
-398 DAEAVAA
+398 DVEAVAA
-405 RLQTLEPPRDDLLH
+405 RLRTLETPRDDLLH
-419 EIDFEH
+419 EIDRMH
-425 DFEHNAAQ
+425 SAQ
-433 AQ
+433 KTQ

>member
-1 VKIKT
+1 MNIVMR
-6 QLRPGILIIAVLVA
+6 LCPRVLMIAVLASGNPVLA
-20 GTPIL
+20 
-25 GDDLDTRVATVLKA
+25 DDLDTRVATVLKA
-39 TPLIDGHNDLPW
+39 TPLIDGHNDLTW
-51 QYLRRV
+51 QYHRRV

-62 QLDLASDLTQIDNP
+62 QLDLASDLTQIERP
-76 TDTDLPRLRRGMVGG
+76 TDTDLPRLRRGRVGG
-91 LFWSVYVPIEAYGGN
+91 LFWSVYIPIEGYGGK

-113 INQID
+113 MDQID
-118 FVKRLV
+118 LVKRLI
-124 NHYDSDL
+124 NHHEDDL
-131 ELALDASSIRRIHAS
+131 ELALDASSIRRIHKA

-172 DLGARYMTLTHSKGL
+172 ELGARYMTLTHSKGL
-187 LWADSATDTQRHGGL
+187 LWADSATDTPRHGGL
-202 TQFGELVVLEMN
+202 TGFGELVVLEMN

-226 VETMRDALRVSRSPV
+226 VETMRDALRVSRAPV

-248 YGVTQH
+248 YAVTQH
-254 ARNVPDDVLAL
+254 ARNVPDDILAL

-274 VNYLTSYVSESMRLH
+274 VNYLTSYVSEPMRLY

-294 RHEEMLNQDH
+294 RHQAMLNRDH
-304 DPDRVAE
+304 EPDAAGE
-311 LMSQWSARHPAPEVT
+311 LMAQWSALHPAPEVT

-384 IAKIAGENLLRVMN
+384 IAKIAGENLLRVMT
-398 DAEAVAA
+398 DVEAVAA
-405 RLQTLEPPRDDLLH
+405 RLRTLETPRDDLLH
-419 EIDFEH
+419 EIDRMH
-425 DFEHNAAQ
+425 SAQ
-433 AQ
+433 KTQ

>member
-1 VKIKT
+1 MNIVMR
-6 QLRPGILIIAVLVA
+6 LCPRVLMIAVLTSGNPVLA
-20 GTPIL
+20 
-25 GDDLDTRVATVLKA
+25 DDLDTRVATVLKA

-51 QYLRRV
+51 QYHRRV

-62 QLDLASDLTQIDNP
+62 QLDLASDLTQIERP
-76 TDTDLPRLRRGMVGG
+76 TDTDLPRLRRGRVGG
-91 LFWSVYVPIEAYGGN
+91 LFWSVYIPIEGYGGK

-113 INQID
+113 MDQID
-118 FVKRLV
+118 LVKRLI
-124 NHYDSDL
+124 NHHEDDL
-131 ELALDASSIRRIHAS
+131 ELALDASSIRRIHKA

-172 DLGARYMTLTHSKGL
+172 ELGARYMTLTHSKGL
-187 LWADSATDTQRHGGL
+187 LWADSATDTPRHGGL
-202 TQFGELVVLEMN
+202 TGFGELVVLEMN

-226 VETMRDALRVSRSPV
+226 VETMRDALRVSRAPV

-248 YGVTQH
+248 YAVTQH
-254 ARNVPDDVLAL
+254 ARNVPDDILAL

-274 VNYLTSYVSESMRLH
+274 VNYLTSYVSEPMRLY

-294 RHEEMLNQDH
+294 RHQAMLNRDH
-304 DPDRVAE
+304 EPDAAGE
-311 LMSQWSARHPAPEVT
+311 LMAQWSALHPAPEVT

-384 IAKIAGENLLRVMN
+384 IANIAGENLLRVMT
-398 DAEAVAA
+398 DVEAVAA
-405 RLQTLEPPRDDLLH
+405 RLRTLETPRDDLLH
-419 EIDFEH
+419 EIDRMH
-425 DFEHNAAQ
+425 SAQ
-433 AQ
+433 KTQ

>member
-1 VKIKT
+1 MKIKT
-6 QLRPGILIIAVLVA
+6 QLCPGILIIAVLVA

-91 LFWSVYVPIEAYGGN
+91 IFWSVYVPIEAYGGN

>member
-1 VKIKT
+1 MKIKT
-6 QLRPGILIIAVLVA
+6 QLCPGILIIAVLVA

-91 LFWSVYVPIEAYGGN
+91 IFWSVYVPIEAYGGN

-254 ARNVPDDVLAL
+254 ARNVPDEVLAL

-304 DPDRVAE
+304 EPDRVAE

>member
-1 VKIKT
+1 MNIVMR
-6 QLRPGILIIAVLVA
+6 LCPRVLMIAVLASGNLVLA
-20 GTPIL
+20 
-25 GDDLDTRVATVLKA
+25 DDLDTRVATVLKT

-51 QYLRRV
+51 QYHRRV

-62 QLDLASDLTQIDNP
+62 QLDLASDLTQIERP
-76 TDTDLPRLRRGMVGG
+76 TDTDLPRLRRGRVGG
-91 LFWSVYVPIEAYGGN
+91 LFWSVYIPIEGYGGK

-113 INQID
+113 MDQID
-118 FVKRLV
+118 LVKRLI
-124 NHYDSDL
+124 NHHEDDL
-131 ELALDASSIRRIHAS
+131 ELALDASSIRRIHKA

-172 DLGARYMTLTHSKGL
+172 ELGARYMTLTHSKGL
-187 LWADSATDTQRHGGL
+187 LWADSATDTPRHGGL
-202 TQFGELVVLEMN
+202 TGFGELVVLEMN

-226 VETMRDALRVSRSPV
+226 VETMRDALRVGRAPV

-248 YGVTQH
+248 YAVTQH
-254 ARNVPDDVLAL
+254 ARNVPDDILAL

-274 VNYLTSYVSESMRLH
+274 VNYLTSYVSEPMRLY

-294 RHEEMLNQDH
+294 RHQAMLNRDH
-304 DPDRVAE
+304 EPDAAGE
-311 LMSQWSARHPAPEVT
+311 LMAQWSALHPAPEVT

-384 IAKIAGENLLRVMN
+384 IANIAGENLLRVMT
-398 DAEAVAA
+398 DVEAVAA
-405 RLQTLEPPRDDLLH
+405 RLRTLETPRDDLLH
-419 EIDFEH
+419 EIDRMH
-425 DFEHNAAQ
+425 SAQ
-433 AQ
+433 KTQ

>member
-1 VKIKT
+1 MNIVMR
-6 QLRPGILIIAVLVA
+6 LCPRVLMIAVLVSGNLVLA
-20 GTPIL
+20 
-25 GDDLDTRVATVLKA
+25 DDLDTRVATVLKA

-51 QYLRRV
+51 QYHRRV

-62 QLDLASDLTQIDNP
+62 QLDLASDLTQIERP
-76 TDTDLPRLRRGMVGG
+76 TDTDLPRLRRGRVGG
-91 LFWSVYVPIEAYGGN
+91 LFWSVYIPIEGYGGK

-113 INQID
+113 MDQID
-118 FVKRLV
+118 LVKRLI
-124 NHYDSDL
+124 NHHEDDL
-131 ELALDASSIRRIHAS
+131 ELALDASSIRRIHKV

-172 DLGARYMTLTHSKGL
+172 ELGARYMTLTHSKGL
-187 LWADSATDTQRHGGL
+187 LWADSATDTPRHGGL
-202 TQFGELVVLEMN
+202 TGFGELVVLEMN

-226 VETMRDALRVSRSPV
+226 VETMRDALRVSRAPV

-248 YGVTQH
+248 YAVTQH
-254 ARNVPDDVLAL
+254 ARNVPDDILAL

-274 VNYLTSYVSESMRLH
+274 VNYLTSYVSEPMRLY

-294 RHEEMLNQDH
+294 RHQAMLNRDH
-304 DPDRVAE
+304 EPDAAGE
-311 LMSQWSARHPAPEVT
+311 LMAQWSALHPAPEVT

-384 IAKIAGENLLRVMN
+384 IANIAGENLLRVMT
-398 DAEAVAA
+398 DVEAVAA
-405 RLQTLEPPRDDLLH
+405 RLRTLETPRDDLLH
-419 EIDFEH
+419 EIDRMH
-425 DFEHNAAQ
+425 SAQ
-433 AQ
+433 KTQ

>member
-1 VKIKT
+1 MNIVMR
-6 QLRPGILIIAVLVA
+6 LCPRVLMIAVLVSGNLVLA
-20 GTPIL
+20 
-25 GDDLDTRVATVLKA
+25 DDLDTRVATVLKA

-51 QYLRRV
+51 QYHRRV

-62 QLDLASDLTQIDNP
+62 QLDLASDLTQIERP
-76 TDTDLPRLRRGMVGG
+76 TDTDLPRLRRGRVGG
-91 LFWSVYVPIEAYGGN
+91 LFWSVYIPIEGYGGK

-113 INQID
+113 MDQID
-118 FVKRLV
+118 LVKRLI
-124 NHYDSDL
+124 NHHEDDL
-131 ELALDASSIRRIHAS
+131 ELALDASSIRIIHKA

-172 DLGARYMTLTHSKGL
+172 ELGARYMTLTHSKGL
-187 LWADSATDTQRHGGL
+187 LWADSATDTPRHGGL
-202 TQFGELVVLEMN
+202 TGFGELVVLEMN

-226 VETMRDALRVSRSPV
+226 VETMRDALRVSRAPV

-248 YGVTQH
+248 YAVTQH
-254 ARNVPDDVLAL
+254 ARNVPDDILAL

-274 VNYLTSYVSESMRLH
+274 VNYLTSYVSEPMRLY

-294 RHEEMLNQDH
+294 RHQAMLNRDYE
-304 DPDRVAE
+304 PDAAGE
-311 LMSQWSARHPAPEVT
+311 LMAQWLALHPAPEVT

-384 IAKIAGENLLRVMN
+384 IANIAGENLLRVMT
-398 DAEAVAA
+398 DVEAVAA
-405 RLQTLEPPRDDLLH
+405 RLRTLETPRDDLLH
-419 EIDFEH
+419 EIDRMH
-425 DFEHNAAQ
+425 SAQ
-433 AQ
+433 KTQ